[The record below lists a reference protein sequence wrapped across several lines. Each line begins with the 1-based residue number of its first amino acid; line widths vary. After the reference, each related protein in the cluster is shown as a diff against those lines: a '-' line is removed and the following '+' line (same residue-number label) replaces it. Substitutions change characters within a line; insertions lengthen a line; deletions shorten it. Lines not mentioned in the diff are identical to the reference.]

1 MPTNVTI
8 PSRRENHC
16 KPCPH
21 LKSNG
26 GMRGGPGNVWD
37 WWVCMHPEANNVSPL
52 SDDPKI
58 RDKQIDLRAR
68 MAEHGRS
75 ISKSLFAKQPEWCP
89 LRKEEQP

>member
-16 KPCPH
+16 SPCPH

-26 GMRGGPGNVWD
+26 GMRGGPGNVYD
-37 WWVCMHPEANNVSPL
+37 YWVCTHPQAYDSLPL
-52 SDDPKI
+52 SDDPAV
-58 RDKQIDLRAR
+58 REKQIILRAR
-68 MAEHGRS
+68 MANHERPIG
-75 ISKSLFAKQPEWCP
+75 KGLFAKQPEWCP